1 MGENGKFKSRREQ
14 RLTKILY
21 QEALVMA
28 YNGFAID
35 EYLDAAE
42 VTRQLDELKKSP
54 VYSINRDA
62 LQGYVDNYF
71 EKKCAKSKELI
82 GEAKEIIPGGV
93 QHNLAFNYPFP
104 IVIDKADGAKLYDR
118 DGNWYYD
125 LLQAGGPTILG
136 SNPESVRSQ
145 VIDLLNTCG
154 PSTGLFHEFEY
165 KLAKKISDCVPSV
178 EMFRMLGSGTEAC
191 MVAARIARLKTG
203 KKNILKMGGAYH
215 GWSDQLAYGIRIPG
229 TKGIQSRGVPNFVFK
244 HTDEF
249 FPNDL
254 EDLERKLRKHR
265 LDGGT
270 AAVFLEP
277 VGPESGTRP
286 VSKEFVKGVE
296 ELAHKYGALLIFDEV
311 VTGFRIGVSGAQGY
325 FGVDPDLTVFGKVIA
340 GGYPGAGGVGGHK
353 DCMAYL
359 GAGLDASGKKVH
371 KALCGGTMAATPIS
385 CCAGYFT
392 LCEIEETNACEKA
405 GRMGDRLTRGLQESI
420 RKYNLPF
427 VAFNQ
432 GSICH
437 LDNAGTMHY
446 AINWR
451 KPWEIPM
458 ILKET
463 GIRQKEMQ
471 HMGAAY
477 MAEGMITLAGSRL
490 YTSAAYDEAMID
502 DVIARFDRVLAQ
514 CEKIEV

>member
-1 MGENGKFKSRREQ
+1 
-14 RLTKILY
+14 
-21 QEALVMA
+21 MA

-54 VYSINRDA
+54 VYSINREA
-62 LQGYVDNYF
+62 LQGYVVNYF
-71 EKKCAKSKELI
+71 EKKCRKSKELI

-104 IVIDKADGAKLYDR
+104 IVIDKAEGAKLYDR

-136 SNPESVRSQ
+136 SNPESVRAQ

-296 ELAHKYGALLIFDEV
+296 ELAHKYGALLVFDEV

-340 GGYPGAGGVGGHK
+340 GGYPGAGGVGGHE
-353 DCMAYL
+353 L
-359 GAGLDASGKKVH
+359 II
-371 KALCGGTMAATPIS
+371 P
-385 CCAGYFT
+385 F
-392 LCEIEETNACEKA
+392 
-405 GRMGDRLTRGLQESI
+405 
-420 RKYNLPF
+420 NLSDF
-427 VAFNQ
+427 
-432 GSICH
+432 
-437 LDNAGTMHY
+437 L
-446 AINWR
+446 
-451 KPWEIPM
+451 
-458 ILKET
+458 
-463 GIRQKEMQ
+463 
-471 HMGAAY
+471 
-477 MAEGMITLAGSRL
+477 
-490 YTSAAYDEAMID
+490 
-502 DVIARFDRVLAQ
+502 
-514 CEKIEV
+514 